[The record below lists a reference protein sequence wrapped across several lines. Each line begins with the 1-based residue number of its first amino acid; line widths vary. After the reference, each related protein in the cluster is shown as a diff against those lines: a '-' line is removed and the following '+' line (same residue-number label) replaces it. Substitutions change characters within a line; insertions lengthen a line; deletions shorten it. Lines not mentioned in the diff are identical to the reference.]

1 MIFEL
6 TILGCNAAIPAHNR
20 HPTAQILQIDQS
32 YFLIDC
38 GEGTQMQLSKFKIRP
53 NRIHYIFISHL
64 HGDHYLGLTGLIS
77 TMHLHKRTDDL
88 YLYGP
93 IGLAEIITLQLKYSD
108 TRLNYRIC
116 FHEIDT
122 EARKVILENDWLTVE
137 TIPLIHRINCAGFL
151 FREKPKRHRLRK
163 DVLPN
168 GISLVN
174 LIILKKGLDVMDE
187 EGNVLMKNEDFTLPP
202 RKSRS
207 YAYCSDTRY
216 NEAIVP
222 QIQAVD
228 LLYHESTFLDDE
240 AVRAGETF
248 HSTAKQAATIAR
260 LAKVKKLVLG
270 HYSSRY
276 QELHPF
282 QEEAEAIFTP
292 AVLAIEG
299 HRITVEEE

>member
-1 MIFEL
+1 
-6 TILGCNAAIPAHNR
+6 
-20 HPTAQILQIDQS
+20 
-32 YFLIDC
+32 
-38 GEGTQMQLSKFKIRP
+38 MQLSKFKIRP